1 MPLSFGATLAA
12 RKSGRYCE
20 PDGIAIDTA
29 VRPSDCELR
38 HALGMMVRH
47 VKADDAGQQQ
57 PGWCHEAA
65 SAGFPP
71 APRWSDVTTYQLQL
85 SFSKSWNQRSLEP
98 ASRDG
103 QRARAGQAAV
113 SR

>member
-47 VKADDAGQQQ
+47 VEADDAGQQQ
-57 PGWCHEAA
+57 PGWCHEA
-65 SAGFPP
+65 
-71 APRWSDVTTYQLQL
+71 RLQ
-85 SFSKSWNQRSLEP
+85 
-98 ASRDG
+98 
-103 QRARAGQAAV
+103 V
-113 SR
+113 SRRLSGIGAEPDHGATLLDMSV